1 MAARNRLR
9 LPTVVLVLALVAVSC
24 GQMGGEDAS
33 SQNTTRGAADFDSG
47 APTTTLVAAADDAGA
62 PPASEEA
69 DDGGDDSRA
78 GDGALVAQVVDT
90 SQIGRDI
97 IFTAELTVAVHDVAA
112 ATERATRV
120 IQGLGGFVF
129 GQRSTGE
136 PQPSSVITFK
146 VLPED
151 FYEALRRLG
160 SLGELRNQV
169 VSADDVTER
178 IVDLESRIA
187 TAQTSVER
195 LRALLAEAA
204 SVEVIAQ
211 LENQLLERETQ
222 LETLRGQLRTLQD
235 QVALATIVVTFT
247 EAAARPDLRL
257 VTTAYPGHD
266 GSGFSCP
273 AEGHMQV
280 EEAAPVTLCFEIT
293 NTGDTPLADL
303 TLRDVVLD
311 VELGD
316 LLVVAGDPEAV
327 LEPGQSLLLALELTP
342 ERDLRTQT
350 RVTAAAID
358 PEGNPLPARNP
369 SATTSLLVDTVDPGG
384 VPTFREGLE
393 ASWELLVTLGRV
405 LLLAAGWLLPFL
417 WLPVVLWLLWRNA
430 RRRLTVKAPSP
441 AGHAAGESEQ
451 ELVAAG
457 ERE

>member
-24 GQMGGEDAS
+24 GQMGGETAA
-33 SQNTTRGAADFDSG
+33 QQPNTREGADFDSG
-47 APTTTLVAAADDAGA
+47 GTVPTAAADDADA

-69 DDGGDDSRA
+69 HDRGDDSLA
-78 GDGALVAQVVDT
+78 GDGAALVAQVVDT

-129 GQRSTGE
+129 GQRSTGGS
-136 PQPSSVITFK
+136 QPSSVITFK

-195 LRALLAEAA
+195 LRALLAEAG

-257 VTTAYPGHD
+257 VTTAYLGHD

-273 AEGHMQV
+273 AEGHIQV

-293 NTGDTPLADL
+293 NTGDTPLTDL

-311 VELGD
+311 VEMGD

-327 LEPGQSLLLALELTP
+327 LEPGQSLLLALEIAP

-350 RVTAAAID
+350 TVTATPID

-417 WLPVVLWLLWRNA
+417 WLPVVLWLLWRGI
-430 RRRLTVKAPSP
+430 RRRPTREAASP
-441 AGHAAGESEQ
+441 EGHAAGESEQ
-451 ELVAAG
+451 DLVAAG
-457 ERE
+457 ERD